1 MVSILSISEHVSPSY
16 SLRSSPVTAASPTD
30 LDEADAMQV
39 IHEPMGDRLI
49 DLTRYGDLEHV
60 QNVDIQCYQLTVSV
74 FAFMWFDNRFWNW

>member
-1 MVSILSISEHVSPSY
+1 MSILTISERVSPSS
-16 SLRSSPVTAASPTD
+16 SLRSSPTAASPRE

-74 FAFMWFDNRFWNW
+74 WVLEWVESRSWSW

>member
-1 MVSILSISEHVSPSY
+1 MSILSISERVSPS

-74 FAFMWFDNRFWNW
+74 CVFEWIENRFWNW